1 MSLYCNKSEAARFF
15 GMCRQTMYGVVDGI
29 QKEINAGRY
38 SQYAIAGGKVSK
50 AVVLDYLR
58 YRHLLTNINTRK
70 LVPPY
75 DENAAIRAVGE
86 MGAGK

>member
-29 QKEINAGRY
+29 QKEIKAGRY

-50 AVVLDYLR
+50 AVVLDYLC
-58 YRHLLTNINTRK
+58 YRDWLADKNTRA
-70 LVPPY
+70 LVPHY

>member
-1 MSLYCNKSEAARFF
+1 MGLYCNKSEAARFF
-15 GMCRQTMYGVVDGI
+15 GMCRQTMYKVIDGI
-29 QKEINAGRY
+29 QGEIKTGRY

-58 YRHLLTNINTRK
+58 YRDWLADKNTRS

-86 MGAGK
+86 MGDGK